1 MTTRTD
7 LLTTARAEA
16 LFTSDLSSDGSVTGT
31 DITRTDI
38 TGTIRQAMRVYG
50 GVRGCAAE
58 MAKRYGESPETAAR
72 RMQWARSVVER
83 SFPVRGSGR

>member
-1 MTTRTD
+1 MSTRTE

-16 LFTSDLSSDGSVTGT
+16 LFTSDLSSDASATK
-31 DITRTDI
+31 TDI

-50 GVRGCAAE
+50 GVSGCAAE
-58 MAKRYGESPETAAR
+58 MAKRFGESPETAAR

-83 SFPVRGSGR
+83 SFPARGSGR